1 MNTKKTI
8 RSINRTIGN
17 PKETFKKLSI
27 KLFSNFGSSNFRRFI
42 VLTRSRTGS
51 TMLVSFLNSHPNIYA
66 EGEIFRKLNGRDYKD
81 ILVKTFS
88 RQPFYIKAKGFKIF
102 YFHPIDDDS
111 DKIWDELRSL
121 DDLRIIHLKRR
132 NILRTI
138 VSRKIASAQDVWAT
152 RSTQKLNDRR
162 KKAVS
167 FTIGELEQGF
177 KKTRDA
183 EDKGDRE
190 FSRHPLATVYYE
202 DLVINPEGEFSK
214 ITEFLGVKYVSPITH
229 LKKQNLESLR
239 VLIKNYDELKSAF
252 SETEWQEF
260 FDE

>member
-1 MNTKKTI
+1 MNTKKTL
-8 RSINRTIGN
+8 RSINKAIGN

-27 KLFSNFGSSNFRRFI
+27 KLFCNFGSLNYRRFI

-51 TMLVSFLNSHPNIYA
+51 TMLISFLNSHPNIHA
-66 EGEIFRKLNGRDYKD
+66 EGEIFRKLNGRNYKD
-81 ILVKTFS
+81 ILVKTFA
-88 RQPFYIKAKGFKIF
+88 RQPCYIKAKGFKIF

-111 DKIWDELRSL
+111 NNIWDELISL
-121 DDLRIIHLKRR
+121 DDLWIIHLKRR

-138 VSRKIASAQDVWAT
+138 VSRKIASAQEVWAT
-152 RSTQKLNDRR
+152 RSAKRHSASRN
-162 KKAVS
+162 KAVS

-183 EDKGDRE
+183 EVKGDKE
-190 FSRHPLATVYYE
+190 FSKHPLATVYYE
-202 DLVINPEGEFSK
+202 DLVDNPEGEFGK
-214 ITEFLGVKYVSPITH
+214 VTEFLGVKCAPPKTH
-229 LKKQNLESLR
+229 LKKQNPESLK

-252 SETEWQEF
+252 SGTEWQEF